1 MCDLSLQ
8 ICVTQSSSL
17 LLPFGVTVD
26 DISYFAWRFVAVRSR
41 PGGVDSARFDPPE
54 FFSVPAAP
62 FLAARNVAT
71 YGDSIFFGVAV
82 GPRGDPWGP
91 VGTRGDPRPI
101 VGPIFTGTSGFSG
114 FSYRMEQ
121 FARP

>member
-1 MCDLSLQ
+1 MFAGQSEDATSCRLPSWQ
-8 ICVTQSSSL
+8 RVARNVMGSRVT
-17 LLPFGVTVD
+17 GG
-26 DISYFAWRFVAVRSR
+26 SR
-41 PGGVDSARFDPPE
+41 PEGVDSARFDPPE
-54 FFSVPAAP
+54 FFSAPAAP

-121 FARP
+121 SARP